1 MADELT
7 PEEVALL
14 IRARKLANA
23 KGLPRDLDVT
33 SICGQAG
40 ISRKTGY
47 QWADRLDSSANEAEE
62 LRQELSRIKEE
73 HDRTGNNSSAVADG
87 LASTARLI
95 TAAAAIMIFVFGGFV
110 LSAERALQIFG
121 FGLAVAIFVDVTIVR
136 LLLVPTSMELLGER
150 SWWLPRWLE
159 RRLPSVRLD
168 HGAPTPS
175 GLRRTPT
182 LTGVDTTP
190 AHD

>member
-33 SICGQAG
+33 GICGQAG

-47 QWADRLDSSANEAEE
+47 QWADRLNSAANEAEE

-73 HDRTGNNSSAVADG
+73 HKKLTQLFDDVNFENEGRK
-87 LASTARLI
+87 LAWKIHR
-95 TAAAAIMIFVFGGFV
+95 
-110 LSAERALQIFG
+110 
-121 FGLAVAIFVDVTIVR
+121 VD
-136 LLLVPTSMELLGER
+136 ELLAEKKTLHKSR
-150 SWWLPRWLE
+150 KN
-159 RRLPSVRLD
+159 RRQ
-168 HGAPTPS
+168 
-175 GLRRTPT
+175 
-182 LTGVDTTP
+182 
-190 AHD
+190 